1 LPEPRPLGHGEREAE
16 PDAERAMPDA
26 IKDISDPSPILVEV
40 VRGAMVESRHRGAVA
55 VVDAAGHVVHAL
67 GAIDRPV
74 FARSAIKPLQALPL
88 VESGAADKYGLGNEE
103 LALACASHQG
113 QPLHIETVS
122 RWLDR
127 LGLGPDDLECGAHLP
142 TDLPSSQALIRAGLA
157 PSNLHNNCSGKHSG
171 FLCTA
176 KCLGEPTR
184 GYIEADHPVQQR
196 VLKVLEEMTGLDLS
210 RAPRG
215 RDGCGIPVVG
225 ITLHGMARAMARMAD
240 PTGLH
245 DERRAAATR
254 LLDAMAAAPVMID
267 GTSGMANA
275 VMSVAGAT
283 VRLKP
288 GAEGVF
294 CAALP
299 TLGLGVALKI
309 EDGTQ
314 RAAQL
319 AMATLLNRLDCFNP
333 EQRMALHPFLA
344 PRLHNVAGVE
354 VGFIRPAA
362 ALDF

>member
-1 LPEPRPLGHGEREAE
+1 MPGPEETGST
-16 PDAERAMPDA
+16 MP
-26 IKDISDPSPILVEV
+26 SDPTDSAPCLVEAT
-40 VRGAMVESRHRGAVA
+40 RGEMVESRYRGAVA
-55 VVDAAGHVVHAL
+55 IIDSAGKIRHAI

-88 VESGAADKYGLGNEE
+88 VESGAADRYGLGDAE
-103 LALACASHQG
+103 LSLACASHQG
-113 QPLHIETVS
+113 QPIHIEMVT

-127 LGLGPDDLECGAHLP
+127 IGLGPDDLECGAHLP
-142 TDLPSSQALIRAGLA
+142 TDVPSSQALIRAGDA
-157 PSNLHNNCSGKHSG
+157 PTALHNNCSGKHTG

-176 KCLGEPTR
+176 QCLGEPIR
-184 GYIEADHPVQQR
+184 GYIEAEHPVQR
-196 VLKVLEEMTGLDLS
+196 RIAKVLEDMTGLDLS

-215 RDGCGIPVVG
+215 RDGCGIPVIG
-225 ITLHGMARAMARMAD
+225 IPLRGMAYAFARMAD
-240 PTGLH
+240 PHGLP
-245 DERRAAATR
+245 DGRREAATR
-254 LLDAMAAAPVMID
+254 LLDAMAAEPVMID
-267 GTSGMANA
+267 GTAGLANA

-299 TLGLGVALKI
+299 GLGLGVALKI

-319 AMATLLNRLDCFNP
+319 AMMVVLDRLGCFD
-333 EQRMALHPFLA
+333 ESQRMALHPYLA
-344 PRLHNVAGVE
+344 PRIRNVAGVD
-354 VGFIRPAA
+354 VGTVRAAA